1 MIEQV
6 GITNNKA
13 EQVAPNDTIYL
24 CNFRVSVDGEWLC
37 LKVKNH
43 FYFSKNIFFCPLD
56 ITRQHVMTIHTVYI
70 RRASCSN
77 ISHSL
82 HVFVLIVCKS

>member
-13 EQVAPNDTIYL
+13 EPVAPNDTIYL

-37 LKVKNH
+37 LKV
-43 FYFSKNIFFCPLD
+43 
-56 ITRQHVMTIHTVYI
+56 R
-70 RRASCSN
+70 
-77 ISHSL
+77 
-82 HVFVLIVCKS
+82 IVSYKFILV